1 LRRIRDS
8 AYWEPLLARYARS
21 PSIALCRVPE
31 LELFSALELS
41 GAVLDHCCGD
51 GYIVAQAFPG
61 RTLAAGVDLN
71 EAALAAARQRGNYLR
86 LERADAGSAL
96 PFASASFGTV
106 LNNSGIEHIADLER
120 AVAEVARVL
129 EPGGRFHFNV
139 LNSRYFDW
147 WPNGAAAAADY
158 RQFQP
163 FHHALDERAWAE
175 VLSGAGFSAVSF
187 RDYFPRATAQRLA
200 EYDYKFSAFYLRRR
214 VRPDVLAATIV
225 PVGLLRS
232 RWRHTFGA
240 LQWEASAGEGAGF
253 LVSATRSAR

>member
-1 LRRIRDS
+1 VRLIRDS
-8 AYWEPLLARYARS
+8 VYWEPLLGHYARS

-31 LELFSALELS
+31 LELFSTLELC

-61 RTLAAGVDLN
+61 RILEAGVDLN
-71 EAALAAARQRGNYLR
+71 DRALAAAVRRGNYRR

-96 PFASASFGTV
+96 PFATASFGTV
-106 LNNSGIEHIADLER
+106 LNNSGIEHIRDLHR

-129 EPGGRFHFNV
+129 QPGGRFYFNV

-147 WPNGAAAAADY
+147 WPNGSGAASVY

-163 FHHALDERAWAE
+163 FFHALDESAWTA
-175 VLSGAGFSAVSF
+175 VLSGAGFKEVTF
-187 RDYFPRATAQRLA
+187 RNYFPRSTAQRLA

-214 VRPDVLAATIV
+214 LRLDVLTAAVAPAGI
-225 PVGLLRS
+225 LRQH
-232 RWRHTFGA
+232 WRRTFGA
-240 LQWEASAGEGAGF
+240 LEWDAAPGRGAGF
-253 LVSATRSAR
+253 LVSATRSAT

>member
-1 LRRIRDS
+1 MTRIRDS
-8 AYWEPLLARYARS
+8 AYWEPLLGRYARS

-31 LELFSALELS
+31 LELFSTVELS

-51 GYIVAQAFPG
+51 GYIVAQAFPD
-61 RTLAAGVDLN
+61 RTLDAGVDLN

-129 EPGGRFHFNV
+129 QPGGRFYFNV

-147 WPNGAAAAADY
+147 WPNGSAAAVDY

-163 FHHALDERAWAE
+163 FHHALDERAWGE
-175 VLSGAGFSAVSF
+175 VLRNAGFGDVSY
-187 RDYFPRATAQRLA
+187 RDYFPRPTAQRLA

-214 VRPDVLAATIV
+214 MRPDVLATAIA
-225 PVGLLRS
+225 PAGLLRS
-232 RWRHTFGA
+232 RWRRTFGA
-240 LQWEASAGEGAGF
+240 LEWDAAPGKGAGF